1 MKFDGFPST
10 SSEKPLTTDERVEFE
25 QLGKDE
31 LVQTYLRLMQARA
44 SAPFLGMPGIDVRA
58 AQEAQ
63 SAGLSAEIS
72 RLLAQDREVG
82 IRAERFLALQRRT
95 QIS

>member
-1 MKFDGFPST
+1 MKFEGPQLTST
-10 SSEKPLTTDERVEFE
+10 EQPLTTAERAEFE

-44 SAPFLGMPGIDVRA
+44 STPFLNVPGIDVRA

-63 SAGLSAEIS
+63 SVGLSAEIGK
-72 RLLAQDREVG
+72 LLSQDHEVG
-82 IRAERFLALQRRT
+82 ARAERFLALQRRAE
-95 QIS
+95 IS